1 MSVFWYGSLRL
12 PASII
17 GVLAAGVKWRRYCPS
32 AVAARPAAPGCAQ
45 AVAPMLH
52 PCCTHVASCYFTLVH
67 PCCVLMHA
75 IARGRA
81 LGGTRRA
88 GVGLGWV
95 GRLQWGG
102 ERRPACL
109 ARAARLL
116 ARARARGPAWAR
128 ASGRGC
134 CRLLHLVGW
143 CCRRA
148 GVGLGW
154 RCSGDWGRGMMGG
167 AAGLNPGAGGL
178 RPGEGGGDSR
188 CTRTPAH
195 AHSRLPRRAAPGGR
209 GPRDAPSPWVKC
221 GGRRHAARSRQ
232 RLESKRRDFEAA
244 RFRDPP
250 RCEVLQRRDAGPLRV
265 APRVVPHD
273 VSAGGRVL
281 RSESQDARVR
291 GTPSLLRRA
300 DAGSESALLHAP
312 P

>member
-1 MSVFWYGSLRL
+1 
-12 PASII
+12 
-17 GVLAAGVKWRRYCPS
+17 
-32 AVAARPAAPGCAQ
+32 
-45 AVAPMLH
+45 MLD
-52 PCCTHVASCYFTLVH
+52 
-67 PCCVLMHA
+67 
-75 IARGRA
+75 
-81 LGGTRRA
+81 
-88 GVGLGWV
+88 
-95 GRLQWGG
+95 
-102 ERRPACL
+102 
-109 ARAARLL
+109 
-116 ARARARGPAWAR
+116 
-128 ASGRGC
+128 
-134 CRLLHLVGW
+134 LVGW

-244 RFRDPP
+244 RFRGPP

-281 RSESQDARVR
+281 RSESQDSQESSESQDARVR
-291 GTPSLLRRA
+291 GTPDADTRYPTLRLRTRYPTLRLGPARRA
-300 DAGSESALLHAP
+300 RRRPRRRAHACGSWVEARVGGRGAGQRGHVNRLGPRRLDAG
-312 P
+312 